1 MLSLGSVVLVLLFL
15 CRLIDASIEKSGV
28 SLRDIPRSNS
38 PKLTA
43 ISVRSNLRKR
53 EDAFKPKCQC
63 EHNYADHASVLDG
76 GRTRIAK
83 TLMDYKLPALNLEDI
98 EMSLEDIQCFDSTIK
113 VEFAEVQMFNAAR
126 DSWNSISEF
135 LIIASHFGCNEDGE
149 RSPYLVGTV
158 TDSAT
163 VKCSNCSVSGTIDI
177 VEGEF
182 TVSNSTTGGEK
193 AIDFINTGFFRA
205 VANNLGAHVELDTT
219 LSLSTAQS
227 FNKTLTSIGL
237 PGFEIPGIATVGP
250 FFRPVITGS
259 LQIQGAIDFTY
270 GFDLKVPDN
279 SSILLNVGQLND
291 SSYQGFN
298 DAQISAIPLSASS
311 PSIALT
317 LGIGLHAELDLG
329 IDILSGDGS
338 ITAGAFVDLPALK
351 ISIAN
356 LAGVNKQCE
365 PITNITSV
373 DQLLSHAFPNLTHIV
388 PEANIKV
395 GLQVGGGLD
404 VPELNFHASIG
415 SQAVLA
421 GTSYSMPT
429 ACLSFDS
436 SQKAFVLPT

>member
-1 MLSLGSVVLVLLFL
+1 MFSLGSAVLVLLFL
-15 CRLIDASIEKSGV
+15 CRLIDASIDKSGV
-28 SLRDIPRSNS
+28 SLQDIPRSNS

-63 EHNYADHASVLDG
+63 EHNYADHTSVLDG

-83 TLMDYKLPALNLEDI
+83 TLMEYKLPALNLEDI

-149 RSPYLVGTV
+149 RSPYLVSDVHYDHEALTAAFAVRRIQWKESYKSMTVKFGMSHGQYGADSLRSHEGLRLRRAAASSPTSRAAASTSTPKSNSSIHADVGFQVPSNQAIFTLSNTVGTV

-163 VKCSNCSVSGTIDI
+163 VKCGNCSVSGTIDI

-182 TVSNSTTGGEK
+182 TVSNSTTDGEK

-219 LSLSTAQS
+219 LSLSTTQS

-270 GFDLKVPDN
+270 GFDLKVGYLP
-279 SSILLNVGQLND
+279 
-291 SSYQGFN
+291 
-298 DAQISAIPLSASS
+298 PL
-311 PSIALT
+311 
-317 LGIGLHAELDLG
+317 
-329 IDILSGDGS
+329 
-338 ITAGAFVDLPALK
+338 
-351 ISIAN
+351 
-356 LAGVNKQCE
+356 
-365 PITNITSV
+365 
-373 DQLLSHAFPNLTHIV
+373 
-388 PEANIKV
+388 PEAEV
-395 GLQVGGGLD
+395 Q
-404 VPELNFHASIG
+404 
-415 SQAVLA
+415 
-421 GTSYSMPT
+421 T
-429 ACLSFDS
+429 FD
-436 SQKAFVLPT
+436 